1 MEIYKNLFVGHPCF
15 FVKTR
20 RRPKSCKNEPSAS
33 IGFIVELQD
42 GKWTCETG
50 SYYNDT
56 IKHDMVLIA
65 KNEEI
70 IEQAIIIAVLNAYK
84 ESTGYDLADLENKEG
99 VGNE

>member
-1 MEIYKNLFVGHPCF
+1 MMEIYKNLFIDHHCF
-15 FVKTR
+15 FVKLG

-56 IKHDMVLIA
+56 IKHDMILIT
-65 KNEEI
+65 KSEGI
-70 IEQAIIIAVLNAYK
+70 IEQAIISAVLSAYK
-84 ESTGYDLADLENKEG
+84 ESSGYDVDSEK
-99 VGNE
+99 